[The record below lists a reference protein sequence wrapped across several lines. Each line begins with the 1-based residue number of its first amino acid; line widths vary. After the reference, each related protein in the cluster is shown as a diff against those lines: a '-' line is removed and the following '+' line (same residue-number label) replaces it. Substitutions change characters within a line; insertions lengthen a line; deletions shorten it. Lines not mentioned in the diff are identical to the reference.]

1 MNESIKVPI
10 DPVAQQA
17 GQNPLNYPVPDP
29 NNPGAMMPRYPVTSV
44 MDSAMERPQR
54 GAPAASAHA
63 YIDYLEGCLQE
74 IRLRLLPLEQ
84 AHADLVAAFF
94 RRCAEF
100 EARLDDHSERLNA
113 IEHPIVTKNR

>member
-1 MNESIKVPI
+1 MST
-10 DPVAQQA
+10 D
-17 GQNPLNYPVPDP
+17 LDRNYPVPDP
-29 NNPGAMMPRYPVTSV
+29 NNPGTMMPRYPVST
-44 MDSAMERPQR
+44 MDSAYEKPRELV
-54 GAPAASAHA
+54 PAASAHA
-63 YIDYLEGCLQE
+63 YIDYLEGCLNE
-74 IRLRLLPLEQ
+74 ARLRLEPLEQ